1 MKFKTLTLAMLLA
14 VSTGFVTV
22 HAGGDH
28 SAKHAGIVVATKT
41 LDFEIV
47 AKPDLIQI
55 YVDEHG
61 KALKLDG
68 AKAKLTLLNGAEKS
82 EVELVPV
89 GDKLEAKG
97 NFKVVKGTKGI
108 ASVTLA
114 GKPAATARFEI
125 K

>member
-1 MKFKTLTLAMLLA
+1 MKLKTFAFAALLT
-14 VSTGFVTV
+14 VSTAFVAV
-22 HAGGDH
+22 HADGDH

-68 AKAKLTLLNGAEKS
+68 GKARLTLLNGTEKS
-82 EVELVPV
+82 EVELLPV

-97 NFKVVKGTKGI
+97 SFKVAKGTKGI
-108 ASVTLA
+108 ALVTLA

>member
-1 MKFKTLTLAMLLA
+1 MKLKTFAFAALLT
-14 VSTGFVTV
+14 VSSGFVAV

-28 SAKHAGIVVATKT
+28 SAKHGGIVVATKT

-68 AKAKLTLLNGAEKS
+68 GKARLTLLNGTEKS
-82 EVELVPV
+82 EVELLPA

-97 NFKVVKGTKGI
+97 NFKVIKGTKGI

-114 GKPAATARFEI
+114 GKPPATARFEI